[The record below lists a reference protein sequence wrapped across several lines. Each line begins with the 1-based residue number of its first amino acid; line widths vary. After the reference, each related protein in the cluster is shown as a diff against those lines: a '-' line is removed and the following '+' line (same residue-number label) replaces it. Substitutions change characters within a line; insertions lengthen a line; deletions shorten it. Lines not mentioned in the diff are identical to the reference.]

1 MITQEIAKKMI
12 LDSFESLYRSGTIE
26 KQVTITGETVLLGS
40 DAFLDSIGFVTFV
53 ADIEESLEEQTDQ
66 EIYIVLNEI
75 AEFNVNRPEL
85 TVDVF
90 TQYLVKLSEKTQEET

>member
-1 MITQEIAKKMI
+1 MITQETALKMVA
-12 LDSFESLYRSGTIE
+12 DAFESLYRSGTIE
-26 KQVTITGETVLLGS
+26 EQVDVTKDSVLLGS
-40 DAFLDSIGFVTFV
+40 DAFLDSIEFVTFV
-53 ADIEESLEEQTDQ
+53 SDIEEMLEEETGQ

-90 TQYLVKLSEKTQEET
+90 TQYLVNLMETEIEK

>member
-1 MITQEIAKKMI
+1 MFTQETALKMVE
-12 LDSFESLYRSGTIE
+12 DAFESLYRSGTIE
-26 KQVTITGETVLLGS
+26 EQVDVTKDSVLLGS
-40 DAFLDSIGFVTFV
+40 DAFLDSIEFVTFV
-53 ADIEESLEEQTDQ
+53 SDIEELLEEETGQ

-90 TQYLVKLSEKTQEET
+90 TQYLVNLMETAIEE